1 MIRFIVT
8 DPNGGGILIPEDH
21 DITGQIMECDKIHET
36 IIDDGGEFEYPELSF
51 VCDNSQNWVEIYEKE
66 IKANRLYLYVFDD
79 EVLLYAGIF
88 RNVIPSRDYASR
100 SVQFFTD
107 SILQSYKLSYH
118 TLFFSQSSHY
128 NTLVE
133 MSPFGGFEA
142 FTKLG
147 STEYAASFYI
157 GSFEK
162 AFREVFL
169 KSDYPGEHE
178 NVLKVWGDILR
189 ATACTYIWKNGH
201 YRVQNLGGVLF
212 EADPNVN
219 APVNITDSILQISR
233 SEPWSKSRAG
243 VAVSAGDDK
252 YYSDYASD
260 EDQESAHISA
270 EALNHMW
277 FQNGTRKDSFKDVY
291 APNVLAQYER
301 YFANPAGDG
310 LPLARIAYDVEVDGL
325 GFYCGQGVKVDYLPG
340 SFLVDEL
347 YRNLEDRTTELKLV
361 SL

>member
-1 MIRFIVT
+1 VT

-36 IIDDGGEFEYPELSF
+36 IIDDGGGFEYPELSF
-51 VCDNSQNWVEIYEKE
+51 VCDNSQNWAEVYANE

-79 EVLLYAGIF
+79 NTLLYAGIF
-88 RNVIPSRDYASR
+88 RNAIPSHDYSSR

-118 TLFFSQSSHY
+118 ILFFATSNRY
-128 NTLVE
+128 NSLVE

-147 STEYAASFYI
+147 STEYAASFHI
-157 GSFEK
+157 GSFQK

-178 NVLKVWGDILR
+178 NVLKVWGDVLR
-189 ATACTYIWKNGH
+189 ACACTYIWRNGY
-201 YRVQNLGGVLF
+201 YRVQNLGGVLY
-212 EADPNVN
+212 EADPSVST
-219 APVNITDSILQISR
+219 PVDITNSILQISR
-233 SEPWSKSRAG
+233 SEMWSKTRAG
-243 VAVSAGDDK
+243 VVVTAGDDK
-252 YYSDYASD
+252 FYSEYASD
-260 EDQESAHISA
+260 EDQESAHVSA

-277 FQNGTRKDSFKDVY
+277 FQTGTRKDSFKDAYNPLIV
-291 APNVLAQYER
+291 AQYER
-301 YFANPAGDG
+301 YFANPAGDKT
-310 LPLARIAYDVEVDGL
+310 PQARIAYDVEVDGL
-325 GFYCGQGVKVDYLPG
+325 GYYCGQGVKIDYLPG